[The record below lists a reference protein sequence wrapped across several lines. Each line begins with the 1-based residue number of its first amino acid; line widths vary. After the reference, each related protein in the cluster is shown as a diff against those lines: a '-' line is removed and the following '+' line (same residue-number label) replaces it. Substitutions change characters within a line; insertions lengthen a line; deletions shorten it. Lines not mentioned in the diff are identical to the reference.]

1 MCIACLEYTKDKLTL
16 SEFKAAFREMTEKD
30 KAHAQEVQRLLVQYA
45 NDPEE
50 LKKHMR
56 ALLPPKS

>member
-16 SEFKAAFREMTEKD
+16 GEFKAAFREMTEDD
-30 KAHAQEVQRLLVQYA
+30 KAHAQEVQRLLEKYA
-45 NDPEE
+45 GEPDE
-50 LKKHMR
+50 LKRQMR